1 MNSGG
6 SNQDGDDEM
15 PSLSIAQ
22 WEPLMARTARELLAG
37 LDAWRADDARREAFL
52 LARIKAGRQLNQTSK
67 SC

>member
-6 SNQDGDDEM
+6 SNDDGGEM
-15 PSLSIAQ
+15 PSCTLGE
-22 WEPLMARTARELLAG
+22 WTALVAATRKGLLTR

-52 LARIKAGRQLNQTSK
+52 LARIRAGRQLNQTSK

>member
-1 MNSGG
+1 
-6 SNQDGDDEM
+6 M

-37 LDAWRADDARREAFL
+37 FDAWRADDARREAFL